1 MNTALASMEARGTIP
16 PALQSAHLKGR
27 IEGLVAF
34 MTVEHCYRNASKSE
48 LEITYTFPMPP
59 EAVLTRVSLTLNGKS
74 LQGVVKEKNKASAD
88 YDTAIEDGDSAVLV
102 EQAGPGL
109 YTATL
114 GNLLPA
120 EEALISYEWVMP
132 LQVHAGTA
140 RLTIPTAVKDRFGD
154 PGRDG
159 KLAPEQLTRQ
169 NALVEYPFTVEIDF
183 DESLSEARISCPDHD
198 TAQVVRVTTDTG
210 ANKRLIISDGAFLD
224 RNLHIVLEDCPAME
238 ACTLI
243 DAGEELFFHATAPS
257 PAPKVAGPVAIKIL
271 IDCSGSMQEENA
283 IGHARRAAETL
294 LHCLGD
300 ADYASVSSFGNHT
313 FHSNEEMLPVT
324 PKNLHLLTKA
334 VSRLAANLGGTELE
348 AAMVETLR
356 KVTAPEGAPAPCILL
371 ITDGASWAHRRI
383 VRAASKAGCKVFC
396 IGVGSTPAESLLHE
410 IAVHT
415 DGHHTMLAQGEDMR
429 PPVVA
434 MLERMRQMSSW
445 RAQVQW
451 GERAHRWVSPSE
463 ATPVYANEQLHI
475 FGRTRKELLGEAWA
489 QCLPAITL
497 VNAAQGQEAIHLNLP
512 ACVCERPALAKLI
525 AQREMM
531 CSGAAEALDIALRHQ
546 LISEQ
551 TSMVIVHER
560 DIGNKALG
568 VPTHSSVD
576 QMVSGRYALSM
587 DAPPILHA
595 MPSRA
600 EMNHRQTAVWRLS
613 SVREEIVPF
622 DSDEIFGIPAF
633 LRKQAEPISADEG
646 YIERLPATSPVRS
659 LKLFNDI
666 LQKVICLEDALAQ
679 WLEQA
684 KLPLA
689 VQLLMVNGTKT
700 EIHCNAA
707 ALLLHLNR
715 LLDNDQVRLT
725 APAVAMLRQFIEEE
739 HGRVDIH
746 TDAAFSDV
754 HTSLEGVLADEWP
767 DQRQRI
773 TP

>member
-1 MNTALASMEARGTIP
+1 
-16 PALQSAHLKGR
+16 
-27 IEGLVAF
+27 
-34 MTVEHCYRNASKSE
+34 
-48 LEITYTFPMPP
+48 
-59 EAVLTRVSLTLNGKS
+59 
-74 LQGVVKEKNKASAD
+74 
-88 YDTAIEDGDSAVLV
+88 
-102 EQAGPGL
+102 
-109 YTATL
+109 
-114 GNLLPA
+114 
-120 EEALISYEWVMP
+120 
-132 LQVHAGTA
+132 
-140 RLTIPTAVKDRFGD
+140 
-154 PGRDG
+154 
-159 KLAPEQLTRQ
+159 
-169 NALVEYPFTVEIDF
+169 
-183 DESLSEARISCPDHD
+183 
-198 TAQVVRVTTDTG
+198 
-210 ANKRLIISDGAFLD
+210 
-224 RNLHIVLEDCPAME
+224 
-238 ACTLI
+238 
-243 DAGEELFFHATAPS
+243 
-257 PAPKVAGPVAIKIL
+257 
-271 IDCSGSMQEENA
+271 
-283 IGHARRAAETL
+283 
-294 LHCLGD
+294 
-300 ADYASVSSFGNHT
+300 
-313 FHSNEEMLPVT
+313 
-324 PKNLHLLTKA
+324 
-334 VSRLAANLGGTELE
+334 
-348 AAMVETLR
+348 
-356 KVTAPEGAPAPCILL
+356 
-371 ITDGASWAHRRI
+371 
-383 VRAASKAGCKVFC
+383 
-396 IGVGSTPAESLLHE
+396 
-410 IAVHT
+410 
-415 DGHHTMLAQGEDMR
+415 
-429 PPVVA
+429 
-434 MLERMRQMSSW
+434 
-445 RAQVQW
+445 
-451 GERAHRWVSPSE
+451 
-463 ATPVYANEQLHI
+463 
-475 FGRTRKELLGEAWA
+475 LGEAWA

-497 VNAAQGQEAIHLNLP
+497 VNAAQGQEAIHLNIP
-512 ACVCERPALAKLI
+512 ARVCERPLLAKLI

-595 MPSRA
+595 MPGRT
-600 EMNHRQTAVWRLS
+600 EINHRQTAVWRLS
-613 SVREEIVPF
+613 SVREEIVPL

-666 LQKVICLEDALAQ
+666 LQKVICLEDALTQ

-684 KLPLA
+684 KLPLT

>member
-1 MNTALASMEARGTIP
+1 MNTALASMEASGTIP
-16 PALQSAHLKGR
+16 PVLQSAHLKGR

-34 MTVEHCYRNASKSE
+34 MTVEHCYRNASKKE
-48 LEITYTFPMPP
+48 LEVTYTFPMPP
-59 EAVLTRVSLTLNGKS
+59 EAVLTRVLLTLNGQS
-74 LQGVVKEKNKASAD
+74 LQGVVKEKDKASAD

-120 EEALISYEWVMP
+120 EEALITYEWVMP
-132 LQVHAGTA
+132 ISVRANVA
-140 RLTIPTAVKDRFGD
+140 RLAIPTAVKDRFGD

-159 KLAPEQLTRQ
+159 KLKPEQATRQ

-183 DESLSEARISCPDHD
+183 DESLSAARISCPDHD
-198 TAQVVRVTTDTG
+198 TAQVVRVATDMG

-257 PAPKVAGPVAIKIL
+257 PAPRVAGPVALKLL

-283 IGHARRAAETL
+283 IGQARRAATTL
-294 LHCLGD
+294 LQYLSPN
-300 ADYASVSSFGNHT
+300 DYASVSSFGNST
-313 FHSNEEMLPVT
+313 FHSNEEMLQVT
-324 PKNLHLLTKA
+324 PKNFKLLGKA
-334 VSRLAANLGGTELE
+334 VTRLAANLGGTELE
-348 AAMVETLR
+348 SAMVETLR

-383 VRAASKAGCKVFC
+383 VRAASKAGCRVFC
-396 IGVGSTPAESLLHE
+396 IGVGSNPAESLLHE

-415 DGHHTMLAQGEDMR
+415 DGDHTMLAQGEDMQ

-451 GERAHRWVSPSE
+451 GERAHRWVYPSE
-463 ATPVYANEQLHI
+463 ATPVYASEQLHV

-497 VNAAQGQEAIHLNLP
+497 ENAAQGQEAIHLNLP
-512 ACVCERPALAKLI
+512 ARVCESSALAKLI

-576 QMVSGRYALSM
+576 QMGSTSFARCMNISAAHFCVSEEVERI
-587 DAPPILHA
+587 D
-595 MPSRA
+595 
-600 EMNHRQTAVWRLS
+600 RQAVWRMAT
-613 SVREEIVPF
+613 VREDAVPLH
-622 DSDEIFGIPAF
+622 SDEPVGLPAF
-633 LRKQAEPISADEG
+633 LRKQAEPVSADEG
-646 YIERLPATSPVRS
+646 YLDRLPATSPVRS
-659 LKLFNDI
+659 LKLFNEI
-666 LQKVICLEDALAQ
+666 LQKVVGLEDALAQ
-679 WLEQA
+679 WMQQA
-684 KLPLA
+684 KLPVV
-689 VQLLMVNGTKT
+689 VQLLMVNGTEA

-707 ALLLHLNR
+707 AVLLHLNR

-725 APAVAMLRQFIEEE
+725 AQAVAMLRQLIEEE
-739 HGRVDIH
+739 HGRVDVH
-746 TDAAFSDV
+746 TDAAFSEV
-754 HTSLEGVLADEWP
+754 HSSLEGVLADKWP
-767 DQRQRI
+767 DRRQWI